1 MQEIFEKIK
10 ERLEE
15 KRFNYDLECASYKNK
30 TSTLFRCADAQR
42 MAYIESIEIVNQV
55 AEEYKTKEC
64 MHNQSLTNADRI
76 RAMSDEEL
84 LDFLCSIE
92 TYDDGSVKTIE
103 GGIAMCS
110 VSEVEK
116 WLQSE
121 VEE

>member
-1 MQEIFEKIK
+1 MQEIFEKII
-10 ERLEE
+10 ERLEGIVSE
-15 KRFNYDLECASYKNK
+15 NIGWNHHKVNALRGA
-30 TSTLFRCADAQR
+30 
-42 MAYIESIEIVNQV
+42 IEIVNQV
-55 AEEYKTKEC
+55 AEEYNAKEC